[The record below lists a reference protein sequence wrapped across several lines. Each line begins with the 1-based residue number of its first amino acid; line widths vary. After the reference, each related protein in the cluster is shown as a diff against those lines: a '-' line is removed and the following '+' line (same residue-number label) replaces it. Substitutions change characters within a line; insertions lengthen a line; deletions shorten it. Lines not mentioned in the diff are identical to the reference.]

1 MNKLWCLFSDS
12 AKEFKQVRN
21 VAGIAMLLA
30 LNIVLSF
37 FGSFY
42 LFPWLR
48 VGTSFI
54 ASAMIGM
61 IYGPSVAMTTG
72 VAGDIIGYLLKP
84 VDGYFF
90 GFTLTALL
98 SGMIWGIFLY
108 KNKMTWVR
116 VILAKTTITIF
127 LNCILNTVWQV
138 ILKGEG
144 FEVLFWPRVGK
155 NLILLPMEILVV
167 YLVGKAL
174 NKGIERIP
182 RLAA

>member
-1 MNKLWCLFSDS
+1 MNKVFCLFSDS
-12 AKEFKQVRN
+12 AKEFRQVRN

-61 IYGPSVAMTTG
+61 LYGPSVAMTTG

-84 VDGYFF
+84 VDAYFF

-98 SGMIWGIFLY
+98 SGMIWGVFLY
-108 KNKMTWVR
+108 KNKITLVR
-116 VILAKTTITIF
+116 VILAKTTITVF

-138 ILKGEG
+138 MLKGEG
-144 FEVLFWPRVGK
+144 FGVLFWPRVGK
-155 NLILLPMEILVV
+155 NLLLLPLEIIAV
-167 YLVGKAL
+167 YLGGKAL
-174 NKGIERIP
+174 SKGMERIP
-182 RLAA
+182 RRVA